1 MRQPLEELWRKRRA
15 AFRKEVFPYAQSMVQ
30 SGFPGFV
37 ILLLILGMLGYG
49 SLLRHMTPS
58 FPYVAVG
65 IAALTPVLCY
75 SPLRTWLR
83 PADVAFLMPRES
95 EMGGYLRLSWRHNLI
110 AGVLLSALVLALYM
124 PLYER
129 AAGAPQPWLAMG
141 AAALGLKLLN
151 AAASWRERQLAWPAA
166 RRGLR
171 LLRWS
176 CTALILAALLLTALW
191 KAALFAL
198 LLAGVLALALRL
210 PARHTLPWE
219 RLMLEEER
227 TRQRYY
233 RFFGSF
239 TDVPELPSS
248 IARRPYLAW
257 MAARIR
263 YSHSHTYRYMFAL
276 TLLRTELGGI
286 VLRLT
291 LLGLLAVTLAVRSA
305 LFEGWGAVFFTL
317 LFLFLLRIQASS
329 LLQSHRHSVWRHIY
343 PLPQQQHND
352 AFKQVVVTTLLI
364 CAVALCLPLIWL
376 LASGIIWPLIIAV
389 VVSFGYVL
397 LRLPRQLLRK
407 IDAELED

>member
-1 MRQPLEELWRKRRA
+1 MRQPLEQLWRRRSK
-15 AFRKEVFPYAQSMVQ
+15 AFRKEVLPYAQYMAQ

-37 ILLLILGMLGYG
+37 ILLLIIGMLGYG
-49 SLLRHMTPS
+49 SLLRNMSPA

-65 IAALTPVLCY
+65 TAALTPILCY
-75 SPLRTWLR
+75 SPFRTWLK

-95 EMGGYLRLSWRHNLI
+95 EMAGYLRLSWRRNTL
-110 AGVLLSALVLALYM
+110 AGLLLAAPMLALYL

-129 AAGAPQPWLAMG
+129 AAAAPQPWLAVV
-141 AAALGLKLLN
+141 AAALVLKLLN
-151 AAASWRERQLAWPAA
+151 AAASWRERQFAWPAA

-176 CTALILAALLLTALW
+176 GTALIVAALLQFALW
-191 KAALFAL
+191 KTAVFAL
-198 LLAGVLALALRL
+198 LLAGVALLMLRV
-210 PARHTLPWE
+210 PARHALPWE
-219 RLMLEEER
+219 RLIAEEER

-233 RFFGSF
+233 RFFGGF

-257 MAARIR
+257 LSGRIR
-263 YSHSHTYRYMFAL
+263 YSHSNAYRYLFAM

-291 LLGLLAVTLAVRSA
+291 LLGLLAVSLAVRA
-305 LFEGWGAVFFTL
+305 ELFAGWGAVFFTL
-317 LFLFLLRIQASS
+317 LFLLLLRLQAGS

-343 PLPQQQHND
+343 PLPQQQHNE
-352 AFKQVVVTTLLI
+352 AFKQVIVTTLLLV
-364 CAVALCLPLIWL
+364 AGALCLPLVFL
-376 LASGIIWPLIIAV
+376 LPHGIVWPPIAAAAL
-389 VVSFGYVL
+389 SFSYVL

-407 IDAELED
+407 IDAELDD